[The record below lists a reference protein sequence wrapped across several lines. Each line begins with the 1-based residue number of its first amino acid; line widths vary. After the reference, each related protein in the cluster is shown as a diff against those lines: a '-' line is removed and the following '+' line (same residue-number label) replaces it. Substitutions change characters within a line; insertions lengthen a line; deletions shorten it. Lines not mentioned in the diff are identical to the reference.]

1 MRTLTIT
8 EASASALVRLAEQVV
23 ESGIFDAVEAT
34 VTEPSAPSVA
44 ATVPSAPS
52 VKLPTFE
59 VPSNVVLEPSA
70 PVVAKTSEPSARKL
84 EKAAKS
90 AKNKSIN
97 ASINARLANATKAS
111 DIGDVTKTL
120 ASLREAM
127 ELVPTHLDKQGN
139 LAWKGTVERIV
150 AKAQSLGL
158 ETV

>member
-1 MRTLTIT
+1 MKTLTIT
-8 EASASALVRLAEQVV
+8 EASASAIVRLAEQIVD
-23 ESGIFDAVEAT
+23 SGIFDSVEAT
-34 VTEPSAPSVA
+34 V
-44 ATVPSAPS
+44 TVPSAPS
-52 VKLPTFE
+52 VAVTVPSAPSIPTFE

-70 PVVAKTSEPSARKL
+70 PAVATTSKPSAWKL

-111 DIGDVTKTL
+111 DIGDVTQVL

-158 ETV
+158 ATA

>member
-1 MRTLTIT
+1 MKTLTIT
-8 EASASALVRLAEQVV
+8 EASASAIVRLAEQIV

-44 ATVPSAPS
+44 TVPSAPL
-52 VKLPTFE
+52 VGLPTFE
-59 VPSNVVLEPSA
+59 VPSNVVVEPSA
-70 PVVAKTSEPSARKL
+70 PVVATTSKPSAWKL

-111 DIGDVTKTL
+111 DIGDVTQTL

-158 ETV
+158 ATA

>member
-1 MRTLTIT
+1 MKTLTIT
-8 EASASALVRLAEQVV
+8 EASASAIVRLAEQIV

-34 VTEPSAPSVA
+34 VT
-44 ATVPSAPS
+44 VPSAPS
-52 VKLPTFE
+52 TGLPVFE
-59 VPSNVVLEPSA
+59 VPSNMVVEPSA
-70 PVVAKTSEPSARKL
+70 PVVETATAKPSAWKL

-97 ASINARLANATKAS
+97 ASINDRLANATKAS
-111 DIGDVTKTL
+111 DIGDVTQTL

-158 ETV
+158 ATA

>member
-1 MRTLTIT
+1 MKTLTIT
-8 EASASALVRLAEQVV
+8 EAVASAIVRLAEQIV
-23 ESGIFDAVEAT
+23 ESGIFDADGT
-34 VTEPSAPSVA
+34 VTVPSEPSVV

-70 PVVAKTSEPSARKL
+70 PVVAKTSKPSAWKL

-90 AKNKSIN
+90 AKNKAVN

-111 DIGDVTKTL
+111 DIGDVDQTI

-127 ELVPTHLDKQGN
+127 QLVPTHLDKQGN

-150 AKAQSLGL
+150 KKAQSLGL
-158 ETV
+158 ATA

>member
-1 MRTLTIT
+1 MKTLTIT
-8 EASASALVRLAEQVV
+8 EASASAIVRLAEQIV

-34 VTEPSAPSVA
+34 VTVPSAPSVA
-44 ATVPSAPS
+44 TVPSAPL
-52 VKLPTFE
+52 VGLPTFE
-59 VPSNVVLEPSA
+59 VPSNVVVEPSA
-70 PVVAKTSEPSARKL
+70 PAVATTSKPSAWKL

-111 DIGDVTKTL
+111 DIGDVTQTL

-158 ETV
+158 ATA